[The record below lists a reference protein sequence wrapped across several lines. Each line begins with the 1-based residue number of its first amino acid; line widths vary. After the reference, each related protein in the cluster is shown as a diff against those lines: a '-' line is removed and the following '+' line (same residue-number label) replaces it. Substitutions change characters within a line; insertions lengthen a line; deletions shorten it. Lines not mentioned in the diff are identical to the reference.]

1 MIRFVKKEK
10 YFVSHQIFLLLSA
23 KKYRRSNIGFHIT
36 VLSPKVKAIYLDIK
50 QIVVVTIA
58 KHKKDEGKC
67 EKPLLHSE

>member
-10 YFVSHQIFLLLSA
+10 YFVSHQIFCYYLQ
-23 KKYRRSNIGFHIT
+23 YRRSNIGFHIT

-58 KHKKDEGKC
+58 KHKKEEGKC